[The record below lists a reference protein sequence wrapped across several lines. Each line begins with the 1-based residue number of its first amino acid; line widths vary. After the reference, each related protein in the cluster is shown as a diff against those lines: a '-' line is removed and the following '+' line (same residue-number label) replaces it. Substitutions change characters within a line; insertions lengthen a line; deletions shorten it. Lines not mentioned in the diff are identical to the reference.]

1 MSYVK
6 IPVFHFYEK
15 MNEGQLKMARFR
27 HIVIFIKSLKALE
40 LVSSLQH
47 WVKNMTQMLAGLIL
61 ESKGMHVIF

>member
-27 HIVIFIKSLKALE
+27 YS
-40 LVSSLQH
+40 
-47 WVKNMTQMLAGLIL
+47 MTQMLAGLIL
-61 ESKGMHVIF
+61 ESKEMHMIF